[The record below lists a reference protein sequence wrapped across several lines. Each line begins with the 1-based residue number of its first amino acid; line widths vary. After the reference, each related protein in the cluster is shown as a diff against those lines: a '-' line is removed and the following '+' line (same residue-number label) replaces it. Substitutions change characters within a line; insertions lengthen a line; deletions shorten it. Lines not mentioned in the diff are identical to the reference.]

1 MIKRVAV
8 AGASGYAGGELI
20 RLLSGHPNFE
30 VVTVTANASAGQPL
44 ATAHPHLASL
54 NLTLQET
61 TSEILSGHDVVCLAL
76 PHGASGSLGDEIDA
90 EFIVD
95 CGADRRLESPD
106 DWADYYGGPFNE
118 PWTYGMP
125 ELGTQRERLRD
136 TNRIAVPGCNATAV
150 TLGLAPLIEAGLIET
165 EDLVSVLAVGTSG
178 AGKSAVVAGLA
189 TEMDGSARAYQVG
202 GVHRHNPEIRQ
213 NLERVGGQPVSLTFV
228 PALVPMFR
236 GILATNTARL
246 SPGVTAAEVRSAIQT
261 SYSVEKFIRF
271 LPAGVQPRTGD
282 TAGSNGVLIQ
292 ADVDER
298 AGRAVIVVALDNLG
312 KGTASAAI
320 QSLNICLG
328 FPEELGLTTIGIAP

>member
-1 MIKRVAV
+1 VIKRVAV

-20 RLLSGHPNFE
+20 RLLSGHPNFD

-44 ATAHPHLASL
+44 ASAHPHLASL
-54 NLTLQET
+54 KLTLQET
-61 TSEILSGHDVVCLAL
+61 TSEILSGHDVVFLAL

-90 EFIVD
+90 DFIVD

-106 DWADYYGGPFNE
+106 AWADYYGGPFNE

-136 TNRIAVPGCNATAV
+136 TNRITVPGCNATAV

-178 AGKSAVVAGLA
+178 AGRAPFRDLLA
-189 TEMDGSARAYQVG
+189 SEIHGSARAYQVG

-213 NLERVGGQPVSLTFV
+213 NLEQLGGQPVSLTFV
-228 PALVPMFR
+228 PALVPMSR

-246 SPGVTAAEVRSAIQT
+246 VPGVTASQVRLAIET
-261 SYSVEKFIRF
+261 AYTVEPFVHV
-271 LPAGVQPRTGD
+271 LPVGVQPRTGD
-282 TAGSNGVLIQ
+282 IVGSNGVLVQ
-292 ADVDER
+292 VDVDER
-298 AGRAVIVVALDNLG
+298 AGRAVVVVALDNLG
-312 KGTASAAI
+312 KGNAGAAI